1 MNQHPLT
8 LDALRV
14 LETIARRG
22 SFAAAAEELHR
33 VTSAVSYTVQKLE
46 EELDLVLFDRT
57 GHRARLTPAG
67 KLLVE
72 RGRDLLAASSQLVDD
87 ARATACGWEQRLT
100 IAVDGVYPEQ
110 WLLPLVERFYAA
122 QEGSG
127 AHTDIRL
134 IGEVLTGPWDALE
147 SGRADI
153 AIGSAQVGLSKSFR
167 RRKLGSVRFVYVAA
181 PHHPVFSE
189 DPALLDIHSHRGIAI
204 ADSARTRAPLTVR
217 LGKHQPTLTVG
228 SFAAKIAAL
237 EAGLGVGTLPELQ
250 ARPALQRGTLRQL
263 PIDRAADRA
272 ELSLAWQV
280 EPNGR
285 AKRWFLQ
292 KLPEFVAGL
301 EGDDSVVSC

>member
-1 MNQHPLT
+1 MLQHSLT

-46 EELDLVLFDRT
+46 EDLDLVLFDRT

-67 KLLVE
+67 QLLVE
-72 RGRDLLAASSQLVDD
+72 RGRELLAASSQLVED

-100 IAVDGVYPEQ
+100 IAVDGVYPEA

-122 QEGSG
+122 QAGSG

-134 IGEVLTGPWDALE
+134 LGEVLTGPWDALE

-153 AIGSAQVGLSKSFR
+153 AIGSAQVSLSKAFR
-167 RRKLGSVRFVYVAA
+167 RRRLGSVRFIYVAA
-181 PHHPVFSE
+181 PHHPAFAE
-189 DPALLDIHSHRGIAI
+189 DPALLDIHSHRGIVI
-204 ADSARTRAPLTVR
+204 ADSARTRAPLTIR
-217 LGKHQPTLTVG
+217 LGRHQPTLTVG

-237 EAGLGVGTLPELQ
+237 EAGLGIGTLPEPL
-250 ARPALQRGTLRQL
+250 ARDPLRRGTLRPL
-263 PIDRAADRA
+263 PVDMTSDEA
-272 ELSLAWQV
+272 EISLAWQV
-280 EPNGR
+280 EPNGK
-285 AKRWFLQ
+285 AKRWLLQ
-292 KLPEFVAGL
+292 KLPDFIAELGKGKEA
-301 EGDDSVVSC
+301 